1 MDDFIALGAIRRLSA
16 DVGNTVGQ
24 LALAQ
29 SGIEHLK
36 MVAQGVEPDTWD
48 KIMGE
53 DDTGHPEMHVTL
65 RGEQLDAVMRLL
77 AAVDG
82 LG

>member
-1 MDDFIALGAIRRLSA
+1 MDDFIALGAIRRLST
-16 DVGNTVGQ
+16 DVANTVGQ

-29 SGIEHLK
+29 SGIEHLQQ
-36 MVAQGVEPDTWD
+36 VAQAVEPDLWD

-53 DDTGHPEMHVTL
+53 DDTGHPEMQVTL
-65 RGEQLDAVMRLL
+65 RGEQLDAVLRLL
-77 AAVDG
+77 AVVDA